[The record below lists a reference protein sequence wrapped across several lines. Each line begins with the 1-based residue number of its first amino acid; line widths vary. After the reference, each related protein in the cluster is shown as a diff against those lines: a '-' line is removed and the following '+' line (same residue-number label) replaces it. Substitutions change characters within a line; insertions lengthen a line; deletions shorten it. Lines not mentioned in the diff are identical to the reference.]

1 MKHHNLRYWIA
12 LKFVDGVGNV
22 GFKTLVDA
30 LGSPQNVFQETIN
43 TLRMVP
49 GIGEKT
55 AGRIKAFNDWEKVE
69 REMETAHKMNVSIA
83 TFQDP
88 QYPKALL
95 NIYDFPPF
103 LYVKGIL
110 GENDIN
116 VAVVGSRA
124 ASTYGKFSTER
135 LCRELA
141 MHGIT
146 VVSGMARGIDSAAH
160 RGALAGKGRT
170 IAVLGSGLDVVYPP
184 ENEKLF
190 LEIAAHGAVIT
201 DFPFSTP
208 PHGPNFPARNRIISG
223 ISHGVVVVE
232 AGEKSGSLI
241 TARLALEQGREVFA
255 VPGSIDTAGSR
266 GTHKLIKQG
275 AKLIENVYDVLD
287 EILPQLDRELQ
298 VKFLQAKNSPQ
309 DNAAQE
315 KGTPAAAE
323 VSGLSDAETSVL
335 KQVSSK
341 PVNVDSI
348 IVSTGLKAND
358 VLSIL
363 LNMELQGLVRQLPGK
378 IFVRKE

>member
-1 MKHHNLRYWIA
+1 
-12 LKFVDGVGNV
+12 
-22 GFKTLVDA
+22 
-30 LGSPQNVFQETIN
+30 
-43 TLRMVP
+43 
-49 GIGEKT
+49 
-55 AGRIKAFNDWEKVE
+55 
-69 REMETAHKMNVSIA
+69 
-83 TFQDP
+83 
-88 QYPKALL
+88 
-95 NIYDFPPF
+95 
-103 LYVKGIL
+103 
-110 GENDIN
+110 
-116 VAVVGSRA
+116 
-124 ASTYGKFSTER
+124 
-135 LCRELA
+135 
-141 MHGIT
+141 
-146 VVSGMARGIDSAAH
+146 
-160 RGALAGKGRT
+160 
-170 IAVLGSGLDVVYPP
+170 
-184 ENEKLF
+184 
-190 LEIAAHGAVIT
+190 
-201 DFPFSTP
+201 
-208 PHGPNFPARNRIISG
+208 
-223 ISHGVVVVE
+223 VVVVE